1 MRRFFFFFFCQPT
14 IEEQLK
20 NKVVIVWIVLE
31 IRHHRGNTPQENI
44 LLYIYI
50 RLAQMSYMNN
60 FLFFMGNV
68 TA

>member
-1 MRRFFFFFFCQPT
+1 MRRFFFICQPT

-20 NKVVIVWIVLE
+20 NKVVIVWTLLE
-31 IRHHRGNTPQENI
+31 VRNHRGNTFTREYSSV
-44 LLYIYI
+44 YIYI